1 DKPGHDDAEKWF
13 PHDQE
18 PLRIGIHGSCEFV
31 TEQESP
37 MTIDPRDAAASLQ
50 HVAAVEQRTREAMFY
65 AGSSVIFIL
74 WGLLVACGY
83 GLTELAPRSAG
94 ITWLL
99 VSAVGCGATALI
111 IAVRMR
117 TRSCENRDWR
127 LVWAMVTLSI
137 YGAAWSYVLG
147 PVVPRPVLY
156 AFQ

>member
-1 DKPGHDDAEKWF
+1 
-13 PHDQE
+13 
-18 PLRIGIHGSCEFV
+18 
-31 TEQESP
+31 

-99 VSAVGCGATALI
+99 VSAAGCAGTPLLTALR
-111 IAVRMR
+111 A
-117 TRSCENRDWR
+117 RSRENRACR
-127 LVWAMVTLSI
+127 PVGAMVSRGIFGSAWSFPLGSTLSR
-137 YGAAWSYVLG
+137 GTVVDFP
-147 PVVPRPVLY
+147 PV
-156 AFQ
+156 